1 MQRSVVKLAQSLA
14 GQDDDVKI
22 PQRCA
27 VRSEGFTGYAFDLVT
42 VYRAPDIFLGNDQ
55 TKPGVAARI
64 GASQQQQAWA

>member
-22 PQRCA
+22 PQRRA
-27 VRSEGFTGYAFDLVT
+27 VRSEGFASDAFDLVT
-42 VYRAPDIFLGNDQ
+42 VYRAPDTFLGNDQ
-55 TKPGVAARI
+55 TKPGVLTRI